1 MPEQQYTELQI
12 DALREVANTGSGHA
26 AGDLSE
32 MLGHSFEISVPR
44 AVVTDIGDAIEQLG
58 GAENEVSAVGIR
70 VGGDVEAMLVAM
82 FTPEQASNLCM
93 LLGIESDS
101 DMGRSVLQEVGNV
114 LACAYAN
121 VLAEMSGISW
131 DVHPPDVMTDMLGS
145 IVSSLIAATTRDI
158 TGVLLIDSKLSV
170 NDADAEMSVLFVPF
184 DDGIDQLLQRLG
196 VG

>member
-1 MPEQQYTELQI
+1 MTEQYTELQI

-44 AVVTDIGDAIEQLG
+44 AVVTDISSAIDLLG
-58 GAENEVSAVGIR
+58 GAESAVSAVGIR

-82 FTPEQASNLCM
+82 FTPAQAANLCM
-93 LLGIESDS
+93 LLGIDFESE
-101 DMGRSVLQEVGNV
+101 MGQSVLQEVGNV

-131 DVHPPDVMTDMLGS
+131 EVHPPEVLTDMLGS
-145 IVSSLIAATTRDI
+145 IVSSLIAAATRDI
-158 TGVLLIDSKLSV
+158 DSVLLIDSTLSV
-170 NDADAEMSVLFVPF
+170 NDADAEMSVLFMPY

>member
-1 MPEQQYTELQI
+1 MTEYTELQI

-32 MLGHSFEISVPR
+32 MLGHSFNISVPR
-44 AVVTDIGDAIEQLG
+44 AVVTDIQASIDLLG
-58 GAENEVSAVGIR
+58 GAETEMSAVGIR

-82 FTPEQASNLCM
+82 FKPEQASNLCM
-93 LLGIESDS
+93 LLGIDADS

-121 VLAEMSGISW
+121 VLAEMSGISFE
-131 DVHPPDVMTDMLGS
+131 VHPPDIMTDMLGA
-145 IVSSLIAATTRDI
+145 IISSLVAATTRDI
-158 TGVLLIDSKLSV
+158 LNVLLIDSTIGV

-184 DDGIDQLLQRLG
+184 DGGIDQLLQKLG
-196 VG
+196 VA

>member
-1 MPEQQYTELQI
+1 MAEYTELQI

-32 MLGHSFEISVPR
+32 MLGHSFSISVPR
-44 AVVTDIGDAIEQLG
+44 AVVTDLGEAVELMG
-58 GAENEVSAVGIR
+58 GAETEMSAVAIR

-82 FTPEQASNLCM
+82 FTPEQAANLCM
-93 LLGIESDS
+93 LLGIDSES

-121 VLAEMSGISW
+121 VLAEMSGISF
-131 DVHPPDVMTDMLGS
+131 DVHPPDVMTDMVGAV
-145 IVSSLIAATTRDI
+145 ISSLVAATTRDI
-158 TGVLLIDSKLSV
+158 EHVLLIDSKIGV

-196 VG
+196 VK

>member
-1 MPEQQYTELQI
+1 MAEYTELQI

-32 MLGHSFEISVPR
+32 MLGHSFSISVPR
-44 AVVTDIGDAIEQLG
+44 AVVTDLGEAVELMG
-58 GAENEVSAVGIR
+58 GAETEMSAVAIR

-82 FTPEQASNLCM
+82 FTPEQAANLCM
-93 LLGIESDS
+93 LLGIDADS

-121 VLAEMSGISW
+121 VLAEMSGISF
-131 DVHPPDVMTDMLGS
+131 DVHPPDVMTDMVGAV
-145 IVSSLIAATTRDI
+145 ISSLVAATTRDI
-158 TGVLLIDSKLSV
+158 EHVLLIDSKIGV

-196 VG
+196 VK

>member
-1 MPEQQYTELQI
+1 MAEYTELQI

-32 MLGHSFEISVPR
+32 MLGHSFNISVPR
-44 AVVTDIGDAIEQLG
+44 AVVTDLGQAVELIG
-58 GAENEVSAVGIR
+58 GAEMEMSAVAIR

-82 FTPEQASNLCM
+82 FTPEQAANLCM
-93 LLGIESDS
+93 LLGIDADS

-121 VLAEMSGISW
+121 VLAEMSGISF
-131 DVHPPDVMTDMLGS
+131 DVHPPDVMTDMVGA
-145 IVSSLIAATTRDI
+145 IVSSLVAATTRDI
-158 TGVLLIDSKLSV
+158 DHVLLIDSTIGV
-170 NDADAEMSVLFVPF
+170 NEADAEMSVLFVPF

-196 VG
+196 VA

>member
-1 MPEQQYTELQI
+1 VPEHYTDIQI

-44 AVVTDIGDAIEQLG
+44 AVVTDLTTAVDLLG
-58 GAENEVSAVGIR
+58 GAELDVQAVGIR

-82 FTPEQASNLCM
+82 FTPAQAANLCM
-93 LLGIESDS
+93 LLGIEFDS

-131 DVHPPDVMTDMLGS
+131 DVHPPDVLRDMLGS
-145 IVSSLIAATTRDI
+145 IVTSMVASTSLDI
-158 TGVLLIDSKLSV
+158 THVLVIDSTLSV
-170 NDADAEMSVLFVPF
+170 NDADAQMSVLFVPY

>member
-1 MPEQQYTELQI
+1 MPEHYTEIQI

-32 MLGHSFEISVPR
+32 MLGHSFDISVPR
-44 AVVTDIGDAIEQLG
+44 AVVTDLSDAVELLG
-58 GAENEVSAVGIR
+58 GAETDVQAVGIR

-82 FTPEQASNLCM
+82 FTPDQAANLCM
-93 LLGIESDS
+93 LLGIDANSE
-101 DMGRSVLQEVGNV
+101 MGLSVLQEVGNV

-131 DVHPPDVMTDMLGS
+131 DVHPPDVLRDMLGS
-145 IVSSLIAATTRDI
+145 IVTSLIASTSRSVTN
-158 TGVLLIDSKLSV
+158 VLLIDSTLAV
-170 NDADAEMSVLFVPF
+170 NEADAKMSVLFIPY
-184 DDGIDQLLQRLG
+184 DDGIDQLLLRLG

>member
-1 MPEQQYTELQI
+1 MAEYTELQI

-32 MLGHSFEISVPR
+32 MLGHSFSISVPR
-44 AVVTDIGDAIEQLG
+44 AVVTDLGEAVELTG
-58 GAENEVSAVGIR
+58 GAETEMSAVAIR

-82 FTPEQASNLCM
+82 FTPAQAANLCM
-93 LLGIESDS
+93 LLGIDADS

-121 VLAEMSGISW
+121 VLAEMSGISF
-131 DVHPPDVMTDMLGS
+131 DVHPPDVMADMVGA
-145 IVSSLIAATTRDI
+145 IISSLVAATTRDI
-158 TGVLLIDSKLSV
+158 EHVLLIDSKIGV

-196 VG
+196 VK

>member
-1 MPEQQYTELQI
+1 MAEYTELQI

-32 MLGHSFEISVPR
+32 MLGHSFSISVPR
-44 AVVTDIGDAIEQLG
+44 ALVTDLDEAVSLMG
-58 GAENEVSAVGIR
+58 GAETEMSAVAIR

-82 FTPEQASNLCM
+82 FTPAQAANLCM
-93 LLGIESDS
+93 LLGIDADS

-121 VLAEMSGISW
+121 VLAEMSGISF
-131 DVHPPDVMTDMLGS
+131 DVHPPDVMTDMVGAV
-145 IVSSLIAATTRDI
+145 ISSLVAATTRDI
-158 TGVLLIDSKLSV
+158 QHVLLIDSTIGV

-184 DDGIDQLLQRLG
+184 DDGIDQLLHRLG
-196 VG
+196 VK

>member
-1 MPEQQYTELQI
+1 MPEQFTELQL

-44 AVVTDIGDAIEQLG
+44 AVVTDLPQAVDMLG
-58 GAENEVSAVGIR
+58 GSDNDVSAVAIR
-70 VGGDVEAMLVAM
+70 VGGDDVEAMLVAM
-82 FTPEQASNLCM
+82 FTPAQAANLCG
-93 LLGIESDS
+93 LLGIDADS

-121 VLAEMSGISW
+121 VLAEMSGLTW
-131 DVHPPDVMTDMLGS
+131 EVHPPDVLIDMLGS
-145 IVSSLIAATTRDI
+145 IVTSLAAATTRDI
-158 TGVLLIDSKLSV
+158 EHVLVIDSRLAV
-170 NDADAEMSVLFVPF
+170 NDADAEMSVLFVPY

-196 VG
+196 VA

>member
-1 MPEQQYTELQI
+1 MAEYTEVQI

-32 MLGHSFEISVPR
+32 MLGRSFEISVPR
-44 AVVTDIGDAIEQLG
+44 AVVTDITNAIDTLG
-58 GAENEVSAVGIR
+58 GAEAEVSAVGIR
-70 VGGDVEAMLVAM
+70 VGGDLEAMLVAM
-82 FTPEQASNLCM
+82 FTPDQARNLCM
-93 LLGIESDS
+93 LLGIDVDS

-114 LACAYAN
+114 LACAYAA

-131 DVHPPDVMTDMLGS
+131 EVHPPDVLTDMLGS
-145 IVSSLIAATTRDI
+145 IVASLIASTTRDI
-158 TGVLLIDSKLSV
+158 MSVLLIDSTLSV
-170 NDADAEMSVLFVPF
+170 NEANAQMSVLFVPY

>member
-1 MPEQQYTELQI
+1 MPEQFTELQL

-44 AVVTDIGDAIEQLG
+44 AVVTGLPEAVDMLG
-58 GAENEVSAVGIR
+58 GADADVTAVAIR

-82 FTPEQASNLCM
+82 FTPAQAENLCG
-93 LLGIESDS
+93 LLGIDSES

-121 VLAEMSGISW
+121 VLAEMSGIAFE
-131 DVHPPDVMTDMLGS
+131 VHPPDVLSDMLAS
-145 IVSSLIAATTRDI
+145 IVASLAAATTRDI
-158 TGVLLIDSKLSV
+158 EHVLVIDSRLAV

-184 DDGIDQLLQRLG
+184 DDGIDQLLIRLG
-196 VG
+196 VA

>member
-1 MPEQQYTELQI
+1 MAEYTELQI

-44 AVVTDIGDAIEQLG
+44 ALVTDVETAIDMLG
-58 GAENEVSAVGIR
+58 GAGTEMSAVGIR

-82 FTPEQASNLCM
+82 FSPEQATNLCG
-93 LLGIESDS
+93 LLGIEYDS

-121 VLAEMSGISW
+121 VLAEMSGIQFE
-131 DVHPPDVMTDMLGS
+131 VHPPDVLADLLGS
-145 IVSSLIAATTRDI
+145 IMASLVAATTRDI
-158 TGVLLIDSKLSV
+158 GNVLLIDSTIGI
-170 NDADAEMSVLFVPF
+170 NDADAQMSVLFVPF
-184 DDGIDQLLQRLG
+184 DDGIDQLLERLG
-196 VG
+196 VA

>member
-1 MPEQQYTELQI
+1 MSEYTELQI

-32 MLGHSFEISVPR
+32 MLGHSFSISVPR
-44 AVVTDIGDAIEQLG
+44 ALVTDLGEAVELMG
-58 GAENEVSAVGIR
+58 GAEIEMSAVAIR

-82 FTPEQASNLCM
+82 FTPVQAANLCM
-93 LLGIESDS
+93 LLGIDADS

-121 VLAEMSGISW
+121 VLAEMSGISF
-131 DVHPPDVMTDMLGS
+131 DVHPPDVMSDMVGA
-145 IVSSLIAATTRDI
+145 IVASLIAATTRDI
-158 TGVLLIDSKLSV
+158 QHVLLIDSTIGV
-170 NDADAEMSVLFVPF
+170 NDADAKMSVLFVPF

-196 VG
+196 VA

>member
-1 MPEQQYTELQI
+1 MAEYTELQI

-44 AVVTDIGDAIEQLG
+44 ALVTDVETVIDMLG
-58 GAENEVSAVGIR
+58 GAGAEMCAVGIR

-82 FTPEQASNLCM
+82 FSPEQAANLCG
-93 LLGIESDS
+93 LLGIEADS

-121 VLAEMSGISW
+121 VLAEMSGIQFE
-131 DVHPPDVMTDMLGS
+131 VHPPDVLNDLIGS
-145 IVSSLIAATTRDI
+145 IMSSLVAATTRDI
-158 TGVLLIDSKLSV
+158 ENVLLIDSTIGV
-170 NDADAEMSVLFVPF
+170 NEADAEMSVLFVPY
-184 DDGIDQLLQRLG
+184 DDGINQLLERLG

>member
-1 MPEQQYTELQI
+1 MPEQYTEVQL

-44 AVVTDIGDAIEQLG
+44 AVVTDLTEAVDLLG
-58 GAENEVSAVGIR
+58 GADSEVSAVGIR

-82 FTPEQASNLCM
+82 FTPAQAANLCM
-93 LLGIESDS
+93 LLGIEADS
-101 DMGRSVLQEVGNV
+101 EMGASVLQEVGNV

-131 DVHPPDVMTDMLGS
+131 EVHPPDVMRDMLGS
-145 IVSSLIAATTRDI
+145 IVSSLVAATTLDI
-158 TGVLLIDSKLSV
+158 TNVLLIDSTLAV
-170 NDADAEMSVLFVPF
+170 NDADAEMSVLFVPY
-184 DDGIDQLLQRLG
+184 DDGIDQLLARLG